1 VAGTDGEIG
10 ADAQESET
18 FLIQR
23 ESGNIRWTDRIAI
36 SSIMLKNNRMDV
48 TIKPFFTIKILKTF
62 FSSTCF
68 TV

>member
-1 VAGTDGEIG
+1 MAETDGEIG

>member
-1 VAGTDGEIG
+1 VAETDGEIG